1 MPSFTDLKGDQQ
13 DAMEG
18 TSMRAAVRTGLV
30 VGAVIGLV
38 SCGGGGGDS
47 GGGIPHSIT
56 LTAAP
61 DTPTSVGLSWTSP
74 VQGVTGYDLYR
85 DGVAVSSVHLNGTS
99 FHDGGLEPASR
110 HCYVVY
116 AVAFPIGAVAQS
128 DRVCATTSATAGW
141 PIQTVATGVNPSLA
155 LDAGNQPHVVYRS
168 GGSVLLATRSGGTW
182 YPSTIE
188 ANVGTDGDTGLRV
201 DSHGADQVS
210 YADTANGN
218 LMYASNLIGA
228 WVTETVGAM
237 GVSVNALG
245 LDGADKAHIA
255 YAGIDNLGSG
265 VVRYASNATG
275 SWQTQW
281 IEGWSDGTLSSASLA
296 VDQGGFV
303 HFAATGVGVGCV
315 LLHYDNASGD
325 WRKDVIAD
333 DCNHGAALGLDS
345 TGHAHIAYST
355 SRGLKLA
362 HNTYGS
368 WQIDALDSFYWLGG
382 RRVSLAI
389 DGTDH
394 LHIAYQDESCLKY
407 ATNFSGAWRRYFI
420 DCKTWTDTDPSI
432 AVDATGRILI
442 AYNDGASG
450 AIRLATSP

>member
-1 MPSFTDLKGDQQ
+1 
-13 DAMEG
+13 MEG

-30 VGAVIGLV
+30 LGAVIGLA
-38 SCGGGGGDS
+38 SCGGGGGGDDS

-56 LTAAP
+56 LTATP
-61 DTPTSVGLSWTSP
+61 DTPVSLALSWTSP

-85 DGVAVSSVHLNGTS
+85 DGVAVTSVHLNGTS
-99 FHDGGLEPASR
+99 YRDGGLEPASR

-116 AVAFPIGAVAQS
+116 AVAWPFGSVAQS

-141 PIQTVATGVNPSLA
+141 LIQTVATGANPSLA

-182 YPSTIE
+182 YQSTVE
-188 ANVGTDGDTGLRV
+188 ANGGADGATGLGV

-210 YADTANGN
+210 YADTASGN
-218 LMYASNLIGA
+218 LMYASNLVGV
-228 WVTETVGAM
+228 WVTEVVDAIG
-237 GVSVNALG
+237 GSVNALG
-245 LDGADKAHIA
+245 LDGADRAHIA

-265 VVRYASNATG
+265 VVRYASNASG

-303 HFAATGVGVGCV
+303 HFAVTGVGAGCV
-315 LLHYDNASGD
+315 LLYYDNVSGN
-325 WRKDVIAD
+325 WRKDVLAD
-333 DCNHGAALGLDS
+333 DCNHGAALGIDS
-345 TGHAHIAYST
+345 SGHAHIAYST

-362 HNTYGS
+362 NNSYGS
-368 WQIDALDSFYWLGG
+368 WQSDQLDSFYWLGG
-382 RRVSLAI
+382 QLVSLAI

-394 LHIAYQDESCLKY
+394 MHIAYQDESCLKY
-407 ATNFSGAWRRYFI
+407 ATNFSGTWERYFI
-420 DCKTWTDTDPSI
+420 DCKARVGSHPAI
-432 AVDATGRILI
+432 AADATGRILI
-442 AYNDGASG
+442 AYNDEAGG
-450 AIRLATSP
+450 TIRLASSR